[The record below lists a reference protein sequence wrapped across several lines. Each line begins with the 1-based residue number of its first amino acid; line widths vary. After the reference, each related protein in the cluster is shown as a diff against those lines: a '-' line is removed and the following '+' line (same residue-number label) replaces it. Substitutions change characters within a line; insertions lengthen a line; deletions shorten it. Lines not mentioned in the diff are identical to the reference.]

1 MPELPPILIS
11 ALMGFGSGLLLSIP
25 VGPVNLTIMNEGAQR
40 GFRHAALIAIG
51 AMTMELTYCAIAF
64 TGFATFLQ
72 NEYVQAAMEL
82 GSFVFMLGL
91 GLWFLMAK
99 ANRPPS
105 KIGGRIEEK
114 LEEKLHPRTAFWTG
128 FVRVLGNPGVPV
140 SWVFFS
146 ALFISHGWV
155 QQTVTSKTVCV
166 LGVVSGTGLWFFTIA
181 WAVSLGHKKFSKKT
195 LLRMERGSG
204 IGLLVLAMGYG
215 CEIVWQ
221 IHHGTHFSHLLLKH

>member
-11 ALMGFGSGLLLSIP
+11 ALAGFVSGLLLSIP

-40 GFRHAALIAIG
+40 GFKHAALIAIG
-51 AMTMELTYCAIAF
+51 ALTMELTYCAIAF

-72 NEYVQAAMEL
+72 ADYVQSAMEL
-82 GSFVFMLGL
+82 ASFVFMLGL
-91 GLWFLMAK
+91 GLWFLSAK
-99 ANRPPS
+99 STRAPS
-105 KIGGRIEEK
+105 KLGERI
-114 LEEKLHPRTAFWTG
+114 EEKLHPRTAYWTG

-146 ALFISHGWV
+146 TSFISHGWV

-166 LGVVSGTGLWFFTIA
+166 LGVISGTGLWFFAIA

-195 LLRMERGSG
+195 LRRMERGSG
-204 IGLLVLAMGYG
+204 IGLLVLAAAYG
-215 CEIVWQ
+215 CQIVWQ
-221 IHHGTHFSHLLLKH
+221 IHHGTHFSHLLIKH

>member
-11 ALMGFGSGLLLSIP
+11 ALAGFVSGLLLSIP

-51 AMTMELTYCAIAF
+51 ALTMELTYCAIAF

-72 NEYVQAAMEL
+72 NDYVQSAMEL
-82 GSFVFMLGL
+82 ASFVFMLGL
-91 GLWFLMAK
+91 GLWFLTAK
-99 ANRPPS
+99 PNPAPS
-105 KIGGRIEEK
+105 KIGERIEEK
-114 LEEKLHPRTAFWTG
+114 FHPRTAYWTG

-146 ALFISHGWV
+146 ASFISHGWV
-155 QQTVTSKTVCV
+155 QQTVASKTVCV
-166 LGVVSGTGLWFFTIA
+166 LGVISGTGLWFFTIA
-181 WAVSLGHKKFSKKT
+181 YAVSLGHKKFSQKT

-204 IGLLVLAMGYG
+204 IGLLALAMGYG